1 MPGMSSPTGAYSRTR
16 SPIPPTAA
24 LIGSPMPCS
33 IWSSKASCARP
44 SSRAVSMATASERTL
59 WLAKAGRTTSAA
71 SSITRVSRSYM
82 ASVSGLCVNT
92 GTGQPSC
99 AAMTVS

>member
-1 MPGMSSPTGAYSRTR
+1 MSSPTGAYSRRR
-16 SPIPPTAA
+16 SPLPRTAA

-33 IWSSKASCARP
+33 IWSSNAFWARP
-44 SSRAVSMATASERTL
+44 SSRAVSTATASERTL

-71 SSITRVSRSYM
+71 SSIVRVSFSYI